1 MKNKKMK
8 SIVAFCL
15 AFVVLITGVV
25 AFSELTTKTG
35 AKDKK
40 FVSIDSNDREVINQI
55 ANTTGAKVEHITK
68 LRQQGKDW
76 NEILEL
82 VKTGNY
88 DGEIDT
94 ADYKSLLEQE
104 DKQEVED
111 VRTIVE
117 RVSFAL
123 KEIYSKKQVVQ
134 KAGPEIEDVSADKD
148 AEEDIEEYYKLFEL
162 FENDKLIYLCM
173 KLKAEYDTYENVI
186 DEYLYCLQIEIDLA
200 DLLKNKD
207 GFEKQM
213 QEKGVLKNRI
223 EAITINKIEFK
234 MLEVVKNSSDTEV
247 SREEEKKDADSTI
260 VDPTQTTD
268 HDPVKAIIPKKP
280 QEEVLEEIEKIKEKG
295 RY

>member
-104 DKQEVED
+104 DKQEVAD

-117 RVSFAL
+117 RVLFAL

-200 DLLKNKD
+200 DLLRNKD

>member
-8 SIVAFCL
+8 SIIAFCL

-25 AFSELTTKTG
+25 AFSEITTKTG
-35 AKDKK
+35 ARDKK

-68 LRQQGKDW
+68 LRQQGRDW

-82 VKTGNY
+82 AKTGNY
-88 DGEIDT
+88 GDEIDT
-94 ADYKSLLEQE
+94 ADYQSLLEQE

-111 VRTIVE
+111 VRVIVE

-134 KAGPEIEDVSADKD
+134 KIEPEIEDVSADKD
-148 AEEDIEEYYKLFEL
+148 AEEEIEEYYKLFEL
-162 FENDKLIYLCM
+162 FENDKLIYLCI
-173 KLKAEYDTYENVI
+173 KLKGEYETYENVI

-200 DLLKNKD
+200 DLLKDKS

-234 MLEVVKNSSDTEV
+234 MLEVVKDSSNTEATKK
-247 SREEEKKDADSTI
+247 EDEKDPGAAI
-260 VDPTQTTD
+260 VDPTQNTD
-268 HDPVKAIIPKKP
+268 HDPVKAVMPKNP
-280 QEEVLEEIEKIKEKG
+280 QEEVMEEIEKIKEKG

>member
-68 LRQQGKDW
+68 MRQQGKDW